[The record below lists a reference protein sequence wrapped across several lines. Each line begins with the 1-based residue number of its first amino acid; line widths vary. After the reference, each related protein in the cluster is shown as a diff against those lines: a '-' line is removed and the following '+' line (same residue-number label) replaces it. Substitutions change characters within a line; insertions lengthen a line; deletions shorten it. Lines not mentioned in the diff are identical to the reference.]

1 LWRFS
6 TEPAELKEIS
16 IQSTNLE
23 IIWIHA
29 SCSSFSNGLH

>member
-1 LWRFS
+1 MITNGKQKLWRFS

-23 IIWIHA
+23 II
-29 SCSSFSNGLH
+29 